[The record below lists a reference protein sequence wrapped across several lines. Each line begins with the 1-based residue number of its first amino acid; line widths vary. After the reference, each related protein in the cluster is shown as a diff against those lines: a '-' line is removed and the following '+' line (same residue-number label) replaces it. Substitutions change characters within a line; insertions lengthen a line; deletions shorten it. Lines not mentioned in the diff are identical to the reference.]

1 MEKPLMTKEFIDD
14 IKESQIPLSGNI
26 ADKEFVIFQLRKSLE
41 LLERQSYQVL
51 HYILLHSK
59 RVVVA
64 GTYQIEYFAK

>member
-1 MEKPLMTKEFIDD
+1 MTKEFIDD